1 LSQFFIDT
9 SPLAK
14 RYIPEIGSAW
24 INSWIVPQAN
34 NEIII
39 SALAT
44 VEIYS
49 FLTRRERESSVTSS
63 QRQLMQNDFQ
73 FHVQEQYLLID
84 LDETVLDRA
93 RDLLL
98 KHPLRTLDAIQLA
111 CALEA
116 AHLFN
121 IQPIFISADTRLLS
135 AASAEGL
142 PTDDPNMH
150 S

>member
-1 LSQFFIDT
+1 
-9 SPLAK
+9 
-14 RYIPEIGSAW
+14 
-24 INSWIVPQAN
+24 
-34 NEIII
+34 
-39 SALAT
+39 
-44 VEIYS
+44 
-49 FLTRRERESSVTSS
+49 
-63 QRQLMQNDFQ
+63 
-73 FHVQEQYLLID
+73 LLID

-121 IQPIFISADTRLLS
+121 IQPNFISADTRLLT

-142 PTDDPNMH
+142 PTDDPNLH
-150 S
+150 P

>member
-1 LSQFFIDT
+1 LNQFFIDT
-9 SPLAK
+9 SALAK
-14 RYIPEIGSAW
+14 RYIPEIGSVW
-24 INSWIVPQAN
+24 VNSWIAPQAN

-49 FLTRRERESSVTSS
+49 LLTRRERESSITLS
-63 QRQLMQNDFQ
+63 QRQLMVNDFQ
-73 FHVQEQYLLID
+73 FHVQEQYFLID
-84 LDETVLDRA
+84 LDVSVLDRA

-121 IQPIFISADTRLLS
+121 IQPIFISA
-135 AASAEGL
+135 AAAEGL
-142 PTDDPNMH
+142 PTDDPNLH
-150 S
+150 P

>member
-9 SPLAK
+9 SALAK

-49 FLTRRERESSVTSS
+49 LLMRRE
-63 QRQLMQNDFQ
+63 
-73 FHVQEQYLLID
+73 
-84 LDETVLDRA
+84 
-93 RDLLL
+93 
-98 KHPLRTLDAIQLA
+98 
-111 CALEA
+111 
-116 AHLFN
+116 
-121 IQPIFISADTRLLS
+121 
-135 AASAEGL
+135 
-142 PTDDPNMH
+142 
-150 S
+150 